1 MTRII
6 IDGNDGVGKSTIVA
20 LLRELGHDAYDRGLP
35 TKLTDTPGL
44 PVPENE
50 IYIILDAPVAVS
62 RARLAK
68 AGKDLDE
75 EHHTVESLIDY
86 RRRFQRLAAELPRC
100 HLVDACGTAQSVLE
114 RCLAIIEDAAS
125 KST

>member
-20 LLRELGHDAYDRGLP
+20 LLRELGYNAHDRGLP

-50 IYIILDAPVAVS
+50 IYIVLDAPVAVS
-62 RARLAK
+62 RSRLAK
-68 AGKDLDE
+68 AGKDLEE
-75 EHHTVESLIDY
+75 EHHTVESLIVY
-86 RRRFQRLAAELPRC
+86 RRRFLDVAAQLPRC
-100 HLVDACGTAQSVLE
+100 HLIDANGTAESVLA
-114 RCLAIIEDAAS
+114 RCIAVIEQELA
-125 KST
+125 